1 MREHKNYYLIME
13 KSESNLENLIKELK
27 YGLDILKKLFD
38 NLMN

>member
-1 MREHKNYYLIME
+1 MREDKYYYLILE

-27 YGLDILKKLFD
+27 DGLDILKKLFD